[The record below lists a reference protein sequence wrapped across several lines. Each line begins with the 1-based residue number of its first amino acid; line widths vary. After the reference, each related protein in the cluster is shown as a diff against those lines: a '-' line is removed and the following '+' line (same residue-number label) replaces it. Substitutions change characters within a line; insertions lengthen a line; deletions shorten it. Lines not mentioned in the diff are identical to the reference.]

1 MPVTE
6 ALFVS
11 RTMQAMEVLAFE
23 PLSAAQLAAALQV
36 HPRTARRLLARLV
49 EDGWV
54 SRSDGRR
61 RAYAPTMRLVALA
74 AQLAERAPL
83 TRAAAP
89 VVTRLFEE
97 TGGVVHLAIPSYT
110 SALCLVHRGAGGPD
124 ARPRLRELIPAHA
137 TASGKVLLAFR
148 EPWRESVL
156 LAPLERRTARTVIDP
171 VAIRAEAVATRE
183 RGYATEDGEFVEGL
197 AAIAAPVHDAH
208 GTVPAAL
215 AVSLPAGHDLQA
227 LGARLR
233 EGAEQV
239 AAALGRI
246 DG

>member
-1 MPVTE
+1 MVTE

-49 EDGWV
+49 DDGWV

-61 RAYAPTMRLVALA
+61 RTYAPTLRIVALA
-74 AQLAERAPL
+74 AQLAVRSPL
-83 TRAAAP
+83 ARAAAP
-89 VVTRLFEE
+89 VVSRLHEE
-97 TGGVVHLAIPSYT
+97 TGAVAHLAIPSYT
-110 SALCLVHRGAGGPD
+110 SALCLVHRAGGPE
-124 ARPRLRELIPAHA
+124 ARPQLRELMPAHA
-137 TASGKVLLAFR
+137 TASGKVLLAYR

-156 LAPLERRTARTVIDP
+156 ATPLERRTPRTVIDP
-171 VAIRAEAVATRE
+171 VALRAEGAAIRA
-183 RGYATEDGEFVEGL
+183 RGYAIEEDEFIEGG
-197 AAIAAPVHDAH
+197 AAIAAPVHD
-208 GTVPAAL
+208 TDDSVPAAL
-215 AVSLPAGHDLQA
+215 ALSVASGDDLEP

-239 AAALGRI
+239 ARALVEAR
-246 DG
+246 